1 MVTPRRTGIKVVAKE
16 RGGALSTPRAT
27 LRATG
32 QAPPGA
38 MILQRRI
45 IALGKKLG

>member
-16 RGGALSTPRAT
+16 RGDALSTPRAT
-27 LRATG
+27 LRPMA
-32 QAPPGA
+32 QAPPGV
-38 MILQRRI
+38 MNLQRRI